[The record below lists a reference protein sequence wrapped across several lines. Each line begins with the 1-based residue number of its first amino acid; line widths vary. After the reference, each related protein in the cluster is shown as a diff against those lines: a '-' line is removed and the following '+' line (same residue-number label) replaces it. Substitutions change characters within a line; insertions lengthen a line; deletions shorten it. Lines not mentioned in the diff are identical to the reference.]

1 VIIYLIKLREKKA
14 TLYGGREGESKRFKL
29 LRNIKKLV
37 TRGDGSHEEM
47 ASGDNGPDKKPVCL
61 SSAPI

>member
-1 VIIYLIKLREKKA
+1 M
-14 TLYGGREGESKRFKL
+14 LYGGREGESKRFKL

-47 ASGDNGPDKKPVCL
+47 ASGDNGPDKIPVCL
-61 SSAPI
+61 SSALI